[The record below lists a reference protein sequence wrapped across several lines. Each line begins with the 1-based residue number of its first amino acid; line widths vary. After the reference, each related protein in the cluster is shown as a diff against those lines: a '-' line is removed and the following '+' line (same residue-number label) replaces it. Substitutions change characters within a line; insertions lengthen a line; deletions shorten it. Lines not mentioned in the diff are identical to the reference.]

1 MCPRCRTSR
10 PAQQKLSITGWAF
23 AGGAV
28 LFLAALGMWAARLDR
43 GTRENQAAAT
53 VEPVADGTL
62 QPGPPLPVTF
72 GREHCRSWFVSG
84 SGERPRKLPP
94 LLLLTSRVADPY
106 GLVAAGFTSECGP
119 QPVLVL
125 EDLQPGTLAEAGE
138 KARLAVAVGTAAV
151 QLLRRQLPALPLFY
165 AAVPDPQEK
174 GLDGEKLAGVSPWI
188 PAAPM
193 VRHWL
198 AVLPRGAVAL
208 FHSSGALDELA
219 GAVKRQLHRAGREV
233 IDVALP
239 AGADIAGLSGDL
251 DGKAKS
257 WAVLVDRRIVD
268 DETFNRLQ
276 VAAEEKKI
284 PLAVSDEEHVRNG
297 ALVGVGAD
305 SHRIGRQ
312 LCRLAA
318 AWQAGR
324 LPAGSHV
331 FCPEY
336 SFAVVHQA
344 VAEKLGYLIDFS
356 KVAQVK
362 VYRWH

>member
-208 FHSSGALDELA
+208 FHSRGALDELA
-219 GAVKRQLHRAGREV
+219 ERIERVLDDFGAESLKPGFFGGMAFDALEAAPEGDDFSERVFLMHEPRRLY
-233 IDVALP
+233 VA
-239 AGADIAGLSGDL
+239 
-251 DGKAKS
+251 
-257 WAVLVDRRIVD
+257 R
-268 DETFNRLQ
+268 
-276 VAAEEKKI
+276 
-284 PLAVSDEEHVRNG
+284 DEE
-297 ALVGVGAD
+297 
-305 SHRIGRQ
+305 
-312 LCRLAA
+312 
-318 AWQAGR
+318 
-324 LPAGSHV
+324 
-331 FCPEY
+331 E
-336 SFAVVHQA
+336 
-344 VAEKLGYLIDFS
+344 
-356 KVAQVK
+356 
-362 VYRWH
+362 